1 MAFPRETE
9 AQIRRSVLD
18 TEQEQIRRI
27 LDATRELTNM
37 VSEYVEQDSKNLE
50 SRLAQ
55 IKKLKE
61 ETGAPVIRVT
71 KVLEEV
77 SGDEKKAFA
86 ILQKEGFEKAAK
98 REGRT
103 TSQGK
108 IFVYSHY
115 TGKVV
120 GIIEIFCET
129 DFVAKNSLFEEL
141 GKDLAMQVA
150 SMGEKDF
157 EEQEFIKDP
166 SKKVSD
172 LVKAV
177 IAKTGE
183 NIKIGKVVKLELGK

>member
-1 MAFPRETE
+1 MGKLN
-9 AQIRRSVLD
+9 IKL
-18 TEQEQIRRI
+18 
-27 LDATRELTNM
+27 
-37 VSEYVEQDSKNLE
+37 
-50 SRLAQ
+50 

-77 SGDEKKAFA
+77 GGDEKKAFT

-98 REGRT
+98 REGRE

-108 IFVYSHY
+108 IFVYSHH
-115 TGKVV
+115 TGRVV
-120 GIIEIFCET
+120 GIVEILCET
-129 DFVAKNSLFEEL
+129 DFVARNELFENL

-150 SMGEKDF
+150 SMGEKALESQD
-157 EEQEFIKDP
+157 FIKDP
-166 SKKVSD
+166 SKKISE

-183 NIKIGKVVKLELGK
+183 NVRIGKVFRVELGK